1 MSKKV
6 VAGLFILLF
15 AIITGVYF
23 AKINHEIEAALTL
36 IPPFLA
42 AIYGFKAAYSYSFEN
57 IHGKAMAA
65 LAYGM
70 SFFFI
75 GELLFFLL
83 HFVFNKDPF
92 PSVADI
98 FYLAAYPLLFLGF
111 MVEIKYNKPRLNNFN
126 KFALLMMFLISAGL
140 AAAVAYFGIFKAYD
154 PAVSASSNIIAMTYG
169 VVDLI
174 ILAPSIY
181 VLRLALEYKGG
192 KLYNSWML
200 IFLGILLTLIGDI
213 LFALYNPQYVANKW
227 PYVLI
232 DLIWAASYMLFAYA
246 FYYTAYTL
254 NDLRKKIKSKKTI
267 AELATE
273 K

>member
-6 VAGLFILLF
+6 ILALFILIF
-15 AIITGVYF
+15 AVITGVYF
-23 AKINHEIEAALTL
+23 AKLSHELEAALTL
-36 IPPFLA
+36 LPPFLA
-42 AIYGFKAAYSYSFEN
+42 AIFGFKAAYSYSVEN
-57 IHGKAMAA
+57 VHGKAMAA

-75 GELLFFLL
+75 GEFLFFML
-83 HFVFNKDPF
+83 HYVLNKDPF

-111 MVEIKYNKPRLNNFN
+111 MIEIKYSKPKLKGYN
-126 KFALLMMFLISAGL
+126 KFALLLMVLLSLGL
-140 AAAVAYFGIFKAYD
+140 AVAVGYFGIYKAYD
-154 PAVSASSNIIAMTYG
+154 ASLSTAANVIAMSYG

-174 ILAPSIY
+174 ILIPSLY

-200 IFLGILLTLIGDI
+200 IFLGLLLTLIGDI
-213 LFALYNPQYVANKW
+213 LFALYNPQYVDNKW

-232 DLIWAASYMLFAYA
+232 DLIWVASYLLFAYA

-254 NDLRKKIKSKKTI
+254 KDLRGKITSKKKIS
-267 AELATE
+267 ELAA